1 MRWYFAF
8 CAGVI
13 VLYVFHEMMA
23 HDCGYPYSLLTV
35 SIIIVFSIL
44 FDLILEDIEKRKEQ
58 SHD

>member
-13 VLYVFHEMMA
+13 TIYVFHEMMA
-23 HDCGYPYSLLTV
+23 HDCGFLYCILIV

-44 FDLILEDIEKRKEQ
+44 FDFILEEIEKRKEQ
-58 SHD
+58 E

>member
-23 HDCGYPYSLLTV
+23 HDCGFLYSLLIV

-44 FDLILEDIEKRKEQ
+44 FDFVLEDIEKRKEQ
-58 SHD
+58 P